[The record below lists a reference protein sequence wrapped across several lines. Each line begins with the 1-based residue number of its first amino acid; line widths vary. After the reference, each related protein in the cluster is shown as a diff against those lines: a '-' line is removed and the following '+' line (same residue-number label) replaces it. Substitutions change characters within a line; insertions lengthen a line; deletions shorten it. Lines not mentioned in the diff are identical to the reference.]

1 MVLDLKDRLV
11 ELTFIISDFDPVD
24 ALYPDILHLIGDGMI
39 ALSGKTIDA
48 GSHYEMGFDLFGG
61 TE

>member
-1 MVLDLKDRLV
+1 
-11 ELTFIISDFDPVD
+11 LTFIISDFDPVD